1 MKHLGR
7 KLKLTASIVLGLY
20 LLGLVILRFI
30 PHGPPAFAS
39 TVEVVAVQKTS
50 LSHLYFA
57 PGTVTSVETLPLK
70 TEIPGTVSAILVPE
84 GSKVA
89 AGTLLMTLENAE
101 QTAAVHQAQAQ
112 LNFSIATYER
122 SKKLSDRGFDA
133 EQTKEEY
140 FNALQAAFA
149 QKIIADER
157 LKKTEIRA
165 PVDGTFGIAQVH
177 PGDFVN
183 AGTLMANFKG
193 DKAPLL
199 VTFSLS
205 AEQHDAVTLG
215 MPITATLTQ
224 NTQPYLGEILSID
237 PTVDPYTR
245 QFQLQANLFN
255 APTLVPGQFVN
266 VIVKAKP
273 YEGLVVPESAIVHE
287 ATEEFVFLVKDHLP
301 TKQKV
306 TIGQRGVGWV
316 QIAEGV
322 AAGDPIV
329 IRGQQKIIPGVPT
342 AVKILEWQH
351 G

>member
-7 KLKLTASIVLGLY
+7 KLKMTASIVFGLY
-20 LLGLVILRFI
+20 LLGLVVLRFI
-30 PHGPPAFAS
+30 PYGPPAFAS
-39 TVEVVAVQKTS
+39 TVEVVAVQKAP

-70 TEIPGTVSAILVPE
+70 TEIPGIVSAILVPQ
-84 GSKVA
+84 GSKVS
-89 AGTLLMTLENAE
+89 AGTLLMTLDNAE
-101 QTAAVHQAQAQ
+101 QAAAVHQAQAQ
-112 LNFSIATYER
+112 LNLSIATYER
-122 SKKLSDRGFDA
+122 SKKLAVRGFDA
-133 EQTKEEY
+133 EQTTEEY

-149 QKIIADER
+149 QKIIAQER
-157 LKKTEIRA
+157 FNKTEIRA
-165 PVDGTFGIAQVH
+165 PMDGNFGIAQVH

-183 AGTLMANFKG
+183 TGTLMANFKG

-199 VTFSLS
+199 VAFSLS
-205 AEQHDAVTLG
+205 AEQYDAVTLG
-215 MPITATLTQ
+215 MQITATLTQ
-224 NTQPYLGEILSID
+224 NTQPYLGEIIHID

-245 QFQLQANLFN
+245 QFQLQARLLE
-255 APTLVPGQFVN
+255 APELVPGQFVN

-301 TKQKV
+301 EKHKV

-316 QIAEGV
+316 QISNGI
-322 AAGDPIV
+322 AAGDQIV
-329 IRGQQKIIPGVPT
+329 IRGQQKIIPGAPA
-342 AVKILEWQH
+342 AVKVVEWQH